1 MLSDADKVGRKWDV
15 QEFLQTGEDE
25 IAALIDELR
34 SLGLEGDDSA
44 VDFGCGVG
52 RLSIPLSNRFTRVVG
67 VDIAPTMVEI
77 ARSLAADRSNVE
89 FIVND
94 RPDLAML
101 SSSSIDLVYSN
112 IVLQHMDQSL
122 ARGYLR
128 EFFRVVRPNG
138 YVVFQIP
145 SHLTDEWLP
154 LGNDGTVLPD
164 GAHRAQLTVLDAPSR
179 LTAGTTATIGVRVE
193 NASEHEWLQDLTNQL
208 NARTTG

>member
-34 SLGLEGDDSA
+34 SLGLEADDSA
-44 VDFGCGVG
+44 LDFGCGVG

-154 LGNDGTVLPD
+154 LGNDGTVLPTE
-164 GAHRAQLTVLDAPSR
+164 LTAPSSR
-179 LTAGTTATIGVRVE
+179 FSTRPHA
-193 NASEHEWLQDLTNQL
+193 
-208 NARTTG
+208 